1 LEVEGRRG
9 RRQPFGGDSQ
19 PGDGHRG
26 EARTVAPSF
35 IAVLDAVPRSAG
47 ADLKI
52 LDQAPFC
59 LGGDTE
65 RMPAGRGEGFLGDPQ
80 QRGLAHAAGSE
91 QKGCACRTVE
101 VALGHL
107 RQLRQHV
114 AAVAEHRGTA
124 PKRGESGLPF
134 AMGSPL
140 AASGRA
146 ASV

>member
-19 PGDGHRG
+19 PGDGHPG

-107 RQLRQHV
+107 RQCGITSLDGDRDGMPCEQICRDV
-114 AAVAEHRGTA
+114 F
-124 PKRGESGLPF
+124 LP
-134 AMGSPL
+134 
-140 AASGRA
+140 
-146 ASV
+146 